1 MPDTPPT
8 PERTSTRQP
17 NPPRNVESKLM
28 TTPKNLS
35 KRSFHERQVE
45 LLERKESIRN
55 ELLKQALTKEQ
66 LQLSD
71 SPVITK
77 RGQQQIRT
85 IDDQFAWKQSIE
97 KKRQEKV
104 DQKVVSLQE
113 TLQSK
118 PNINQRSKRIAQSRE
133 PTLDRLCKPAQTMK
147 TNLEELRKRKDI
159 AFGTIISVAHQQNS
173 PLSPKKDTG
182 TANIRSKSAGRPN
195 QKTNDP
201 LSTVYRLYAMDRSR
215 IAIIDKQRELKEKQE
230 INQCSF
236 QPDLSKPPQP
246 QRTPTSRTRSQ
257 SATQSRRSQLQNTPL
272 RNSVEQ
278 KPAQDRLSNTQRN
291 RSSTPPGS
299 ARGRP
304 QSASPQQSQKNN
316 LQTPLQ
322 PTDQDKHSSQTQLL
336 PNQQSPALSSNP
348 AAKST
353 TSLRQEPLSA
363 QVSLSSDFVPDLH
376 NTLDSPSPATS
387 PTLHTPHTPTSSTPV
402 PALSPPQRASSPSF
416 TKERMLFDE
425 LESQLSTSRSTAR
438 LKSPSSRGIPPLAT
452 FKGLRLSQLSF
463 EDRTNLCEM
472 KKDKWLTHERAR
484 VKAEREVPDQ
494 ECTFSPRFFT
504 SSYRKDAP
512 PSPAPRLPKAKPQS
526 SPSKKPSEIY
536 STLIQ

>member
-17 NPPRNVESKLM
+17 NPPRNVEI
-28 TTPKNLS
+28 
-35 KRSFHERQVE
+35 E

-85 IDDQFAWKQSIE
+85 VDDQFAWKQSIE
-97 KKRQEKV
+97 KKRQEKLIKKLSP
-104 DQKVVSLQE
+104 DSLTVSDSV
-113 TLQSK
+113 TK
-118 PNINQRSKRIAQSRE
+118 
-133 PTLDRLCKPAQTMK
+133 
-147 TNLEELRKRKDI
+147 
-159 AFGTIISVAHQQNS
+159 ISVAKYPFTKFCSTKTCSRSIVKHAEKSVFHTTRICTRAPTICHS
-173 PLSPKKDTG
+173 P
-182 TANIRSKSAGRPN
+182 AISK
-195 QKTNDP
+195 
-201 LSTVYRLYAMDRSR
+201 
-215 IAIIDKQRELKEKQE
+215 
-230 INQCSF
+230 
-236 QPDLSKPPQP
+236 
-246 QRTPTSRTRSQ
+246 
-257 SATQSRRSQLQNTPL
+257 
-272 RNSVEQ
+272 
-278 KPAQDRLSNTQRN
+278 
-291 RSSTPPGS
+291 
-299 ARGRP
+299 
-304 QSASPQQSQKNN
+304 KNN

-322 PTDQDKHSSQTQLL
+322 LTDQDKHSSQTQLL

-472 KKDKWLTHERAR
+472 KKDKWRTHERAR
-484 VKAEREVPDQ
+484 VKDIPD
-494 ECTFSPRFFT
+494 
-504 SSYRKDAP
+504 
-512 PSPAPRLPKAKPQS
+512 LPCIS
-526 SPSKKPSEIY
+526 LRGLSEHR
-536 STLIQ
+536 